1 MNAIARD
8 KVDSLDWATGTKLRW
23 LEADLLE
30 ALELVEG
37 PFDAVA
43 STYAVHHL
51 TGDEKEELFT
61 GLRRLLGPG
70 GRAVFGDLAF
80 ESQASRREVLAKL
93 RAAGDAS
100 SLDLAETIEDEFF
113 WDLERATSALRRLG
127 FAVRV
132 RRFSEL
138 SWGVAAVVS

>member
-1 MNAIARD
+1 
-8 KVDSLDWATGTKLRW
+8 
-23 LEADLLE
+23 
-30 ALELVEG
+30 
-37 PFDAVA
+37 
-43 STYAVHHL
+43 
-51 TGDEKEELFT
+51 
-61 GLRRLLGPG
+61 
-70 GRAVFGDLAF
+70 VFGDLAF
-80 ESQASRREVLAKL
+80 ESQATRFEVLAKL
-93 RAAGDAS
+93 RAAGDAG